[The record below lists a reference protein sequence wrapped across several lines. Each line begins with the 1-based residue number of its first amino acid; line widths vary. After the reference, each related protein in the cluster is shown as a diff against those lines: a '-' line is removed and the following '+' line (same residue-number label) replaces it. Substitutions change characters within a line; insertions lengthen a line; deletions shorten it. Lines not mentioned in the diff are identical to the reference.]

1 MSRDELSGPDLEGV
15 VADANAVGLS
25 YVVIGGFSVIANGFL
40 RATDDSDLLVPD
52 GPETDQAILRF
63 LERSGAGSRRRPAQ
77 HRRVQAPGRVAR
89 GIVGI
94 SKSSKRFTANCRP
107 SRSPGSTPSRRRRI
121 SGAPPQRLDI
131 RALFGAGRLC
141 SIGLKRRRRLSMLL
155 YKLMGYLHAAI
166 EGRARAIRTLVGE
179 RGQGTVEYVGLILLV
194 SLLMVG
200 MVAAMKGFN
209 GKQGTE
215 LADVI
220 VNKIK
225 EAVDKVAFK

>member
-1 MSRDELSGPDLEGV
+1 MFY
-15 VADANAVGLS
+15 A
-25 YVVIGGFSVIANGFL
+25 
-40 RATDDSDLLVPD
+40 LL
-52 GPETDQAILRF
+52 
-63 LERSGAGSRRRPAQ
+63 
-77 HRRVQAPGRVAR
+77 
-89 GIVGI
+89 
-94 SKSSKRFTANCRP
+94 
-107 SRSPGSTPSRRRRI
+107 
-121 SGAPPQRLDI
+121 
-131 RALFGAGRLC
+131 
-141 SIGLKRRRRLSMLL
+141 
-155 YKLMGYLHAAI
+155 GYLHATVVTRVRGIQRLA
-166 EGRARAIRTLVGE
+166 AGE